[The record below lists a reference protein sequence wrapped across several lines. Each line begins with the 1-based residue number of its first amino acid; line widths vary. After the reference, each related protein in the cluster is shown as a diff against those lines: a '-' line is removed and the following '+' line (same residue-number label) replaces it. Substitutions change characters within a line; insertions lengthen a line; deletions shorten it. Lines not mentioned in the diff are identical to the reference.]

1 MKNKKTEILIETRE
15 RTLIRWL
22 EKEIRAFC
30 EECRD
35 ESLFIL
41 PERAAVETEASV
53 REIFRRVESGAVHF
67 IETENRL
74 TLICRASLLI
84 KEPDALKTETFLAIL
99 TKAAGKA
106 LEID

>member
-41 PERAAVETEASV
+41 PERAAVESGASV

-74 TLICRASLLI
+74 TLICRASLSI
-84 KEPDALKTETFLAIL
+84 KTAGAHESETFLAIL
-99 TKAAGKA
+99 TKAAGNA
-106 LEID
+106 PEFD